1 MLNKDI
7 EEDNHIK
14 DVINIYENKSS
25 AMFQSIING
34 IDKHIYTNNLK
45 NEIIENSSKKSI
57 LNILNKLYDNCEI
70 VHLNHLKNDFIQN
83 DNIDLFLINRLKKK
97 SIMICN
103 IDSEM
108 NISSDNIN
116 GFYKIINQQKYN
128 TIFLSQNSGFSL
140 KLNYQIEYHNNN
152 VVIFINSVN
161 YDIDKIKVGINIIDT
176 LILKI
181 KDDSN
186 NDYCISNSI
195 LEDINTDYK
204 SLLNSKQSLINIIKD
219 SHKQILQHLD
229 NNIDINSLNSYL
241 SNIFIKSNL
250 NKNIFVCDLCNKYN
264 GSNLKAIA
272 AHKRGCKKKLMV

>member
-1 MLNKDI
+1 
-7 EEDNHIK
+7 
-14 DVINIYENKSS
+14 
-25 AMFQSIING
+25 
-34 IDKHIYTNNLK
+34 
-45 NEIIENSSKKSI
+45 
-57 LNILNKLYDNCEI
+57 
-70 VHLNHLKNDFIQN
+70 
-83 DNIDLFLINRLKKK
+83 
-97 SIMICN
+97 MICN
-103 IDSEM
+103 IDSDM

-116 GFYKIINQQKYN
+116 AFYKIINQQKYN

-181 KDDSN
+181 KDESN
-186 NDYCISNSI
+186 NDYSISSTV
-195 LEDINTDYK
+195 LEDINNDYK
-204 SLLNSKQSLINIIKD
+204 SLLNSKQLLINIIKD

-264 GSNLKAIA
+264 GSNLKAIV